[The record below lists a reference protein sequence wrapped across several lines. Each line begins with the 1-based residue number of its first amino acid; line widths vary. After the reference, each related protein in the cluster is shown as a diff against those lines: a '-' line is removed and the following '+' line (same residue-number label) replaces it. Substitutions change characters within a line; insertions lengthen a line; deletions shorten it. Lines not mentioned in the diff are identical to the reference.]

1 MHRESLAE
9 PGELRAETETYLG
22 RVRELAPCIAAA
34 APEIERTRRVPQ
46 DLLDALHA
54 AALYRMLIPRRY
66 AGGEVHP
73 LVFMRTVQALAR
85 ADASIAWNSRL

>member
-34 APEIERTRRVPQ
+34 APEIELQPKIKESTLKQ
-46 DLLDALHA
+46 
-54 AALYRMLIPRRY
+54 
-66 AGGEVHP
+66 
-73 LVFMRTVQALAR
+73 
-85 ADASIAWNSRL
+85 